1 VRKRNIGK
9 SLNDSKME
17 EKFVT
22 VKTFNFPADA
32 TIAQTF
38 MEMKGI
44 DIYMKNLISNRL
56 SYSLGDIEMQV
67 IASDYERAK
76 EALIEGGF
84 AQPDDFQ
91 QTFTK

>member
-1 VRKRNIGK
+1 MRKRNIGK

>member
-1 VRKRNIGK
+1 
-9 SLNDSKME
+9 ME
-17 EKFVT
+17 DKFVT

-44 DIYMKNLISNRL
+44 EIYMKNLISNRL
-56 SYSLGDIEMQV
+56 SYSLGEIEMQV
-67 IASDYERAK
+67 RDSDFERAK
-76 EALIEGGF
+76 DALLEGGF

-91 QTFTK
+91 QTLTK